1 MLNTLANHGFL
12 PHNGKNITEE
22 ITVNALHDA
31 LNINKTLGKFLF
43 DFAAG
48 TNPVKNAT
56 FYDLDHL
63 SRHNILEHDASLRLV
78 QFGFDRSTSLK
89 TFPATHLLPRWNI
102 EANCYLQP
110 W

>member
-43 DFAAG
+43 DFAVG
-48 TNPVKNAT
+48 TNPVKNST

-63 SRHNILEHDASLRLV
+63 SRHNVLEHDASLRLV
-78 QFGFDRSTSLK
+78 KSSVEHSTSPKAL
-89 TFPATHLLPRWNI
+89 PPTHLPPRLNI
-102 EANCYLQP
+102 KANCFLQP